1 MTAAN
6 TQTAPYPE
14 ELADLVSKLKY
25 RPGWKF
31 ELTDQHDRG
40 QGSKGLTL
48 VVVSQGYDTYNPERG
63 ETYRVQH
70 FFPVPPA
77 AYNRASWQRWIFEQ
91 LLAIEGH
98 ETAEFMVV
106 DGERPFAPIHAP
118 GHDPYYVRE
127 IARPEDARTTF
138 RGDEHDDAH
147 ELADKIAA
155 RLVRAGLDTD
165 KVSREQVRQEVAR
178 TLRGE

>member
-1 MTAAN
+1 MGEN
-6 TQTAPYPE
+6 VNRAPFPD
-14 ELADLVSKLKY
+14 ELADLVANLSY

-40 QGSKGLTL
+40 QGSRGLTF

-77 AYNRASWQRWIFEQ
+77 AYNRASWQRWI
-91 LLAIEGH
+91 LDCLIGIETH
-98 ETAEFMVV
+98 EVCEFMVI

-118 GHDPYYVRE
+118 GHDPYVVRE
-127 IARPEDARTTF
+127 VAAAEDAATTF
-138 RGDEHDDAH
+138 RGDRHDKIH
-147 ELADKIAA
+147 ELAGKAAA
-155 RLVRAGLDTD
+155 RIKALDQDDSRA
-165 KVSREQVRQEVAR
+165 KIRAEIER
-178 TLRGE
+178 TFRGE

>member
-1 MTAAN
+1 MDAN
-6 TQTAPYPE
+6 AQTAPFPE
-14 ELADLVSKLKY
+14 ELADLVAKLHY
-25 RPGWKF
+25 RPDWKF

-40 QGSKGLTL
+40 QGSRGLTF

-77 AYNRASWQRWIFEQ
+77 AYNRASWRRWI
-91 LLAIEGH
+91 LDRLIEIETH
-98 ETAEFMVV
+98 EACEFMVV

-118 GHDPYYVRE
+118 GHDPYVVRE
-127 IARPEDARTTF
+127 VARAEDARTTF
-138 RGDEHDDAH
+138 RGEEHDDVH
-147 ELADKIAA
+147 ELAAKAA
-155 RLVRAGLDTD
+155 SRVAALDSPAQQAVR
-165 KVSREQVRQEVAR
+165 VEIER